1 MRSSELPDARAPGRD
16 CHPLS
21 KSAPARRMKRIG
33 QPVTEP
39 RKEPQVPNP
48 SPLQQTTKLR
58 IYSEA
63 LGERSS
69 LSISEECSQEQRGSG
84 DPKILALSSKVV
96 LQNAPNLRARMP
108 TEEACPSSGCTNIS
122 PVFSAGAHDVLS
134 SVRDTVFLTT
144 K

>member
-1 MRSSELPDARAPGRD
+1 MRSSELPDARAPGRC

-21 KSAPARRMKRIG
+21 KSAPARGTKRIG

-48 SPLQQTTKLR
+48 SPRQQTTKLR

-63 LGERSS
+63 LGDRSS
-69 LSISEECSQEQRGSG
+69 LSISEGCSQEQRGSG

-96 LQNAPNLRARMP
+96 LQRLIYVLECQQKRPAQALAVL
-108 TEEACPSSGCTNIS
+108 TFLQYSLQVLITYCP
-122 PVFSAGAHDVLS
+122 L
-134 SVRDTVFLTT
+134 
-144 K
+144 